1 MIKLKYFSAV
11 LAFWLCMAAGA
22 VFAERLAISS
32 SIANIRSGPGK
43 NHEIL
48 WKVEKYYPIIVE
60 RKAGEWYGFTDYEGD
75 KGWVHKSL
83 VKNIPTAITI
93 KEKCNVRSGPG
104 TDNPVVFSVS
114 SGIPF
119 KIIGKKGNWRQIL
132 HADGDKGWIHNS
144 LLW

>member
-1 MIKLKYFSAV
+1 MNKIAYCSAV
-11 LAFWLCMAAGA
+11 LVLWVLMAGVA
-22 VFAERLAISS
+22 FAERLAISAA
-32 SIANIRSGPGK
+32 IANIRSGPGK

-48 WKVEKYYPIIVE
+48 WKVEKYHPILVE
-60 RKAGEWYGFTDYEGD
+60 GKSGAWYEFTDYEGD

-83 VKNIPTAITI
+83 VKNIPTVITI

-104 TDNPVVFSVS
+104 KENRVVFTVG

-119 KIIGKKGNWRQIL
+119 KVIGKKGNWRHIL
-132 HADGDKGWIHNS
+132 HADGDKGWIYKT

>member
-1 MIKLKYFSAV
+1 MRKVKFCSAV
-11 LAFWLCMAAGA
+11 LAFWLCMAAVA
-22 VFAERLAISS
+22 LADRLAVSS
-32 SIANIRSGPGK
+32 PTANIRSGPGT

-48 WKVEKYYPIIVE
+48 WKVEKYHPIIVE
-60 RKAGEWYGFTDYEGD
+60 RKSGDWYGFTDYEGD

-83 VKNIPTAITI
+83 VGDIPTAITI

-104 TDNPVVFSVS
+104 KENPVVFTVG

-132 HADGDKGWIHNS
+132 HADGDKGWIHKS

>member
-1 MIKLKYFSAV
+1 MNKIRFCSAV
-11 LAFWLCMAAGA
+11 LVFWVLMAGVA
-22 VFAERLAISS
+22 FAERMAISS

-48 WKVEKYYPIIVE
+48 WKVEKYHPIFVE
-60 RKAGEWYGFTDYEGD
+60 RKAGDWYGFRDYEGD

-83 VKNIPTAITI
+83 VKNIPTVITI

-104 TDNPVVFSVS
+104 TDNAVIFTVG

-119 KIIGKKGNWRQIL
+119 KIIGKNGNWRHIL
-132 HADGDKGWIHNS
+132 HADGDKGWIHKS

>member
-1 MIKLKYFSAV
+1 MNKIAYGSAV
-11 LAFWLCMAAGA
+11 LVLWVLMGGVA
-22 VFAERLAISS
+22 FAERLAISAPV
-32 SIANIRSGPGK
+32 ANIRSGPGTS
-43 NHEIL
+43 HEIL
-48 WKVEKYYPIIVE
+48 WKVEKFHPILVQH
-60 RKAGEWYGFTDYEGD
+60 KKGDWYGFTDYEGD

-83 VKNIPTAITI
+83 VKDIPTAITI

-104 TDNPVVFSVS
+104 TENRVLFSVG

-119 KIIGKKGNWRQIL
+119 KVMGKKGPWRNIQ

>member
-1 MIKLKYFSAV
+1 MRKVKFCSAV
-11 LAFWLCMAAGA
+11 LAFWLCMAAVA
-22 VFAERLAISS
+22 LADRLAVSS
-32 SIANIRSGPGK
+32 PTANIRSGPGT

-48 WKVEKYYPIIVE
+48 WKVEKYHPILVE
-60 RKAGEWYGFTDYEGD
+60 RKSGDWYGFTDYEGD
-75 KGWVHKSL
+75 KGWIHKSL
-83 VKNIPTAITI
+83 VGDIPTAITI

-104 TDNPVVFSVS
+104 KDNPVVFAVG

-132 HADGDKGWIHNS
+132 HADGDKGWIHKS

>member
-1 MIKLKYFSAV
+1 MNKIKYCSAV
-11 LAFWLCMAAGA
+11 LVFWTIMAGVAS
-22 VFAERLAISS
+22 AERLAISA
-32 SIANIRSGPGK
+32 SIANIRSGPGTS
-43 NHEIL
+43 HEIL
-48 WKVEKYYPIIVE
+48 WKVEKYHPILVE
-60 RKAGEWYGFTDYEGD
+60 QKKGDWYGFVDYEGD

-83 VKNIPTAITI
+83 VKNIPTTITI

-104 TDNPVVFSVS
+104 TKNPVVFSVG

-119 KIIGKKGNWRQIL
+119 KVIGQQGNWRHVQ

>member
-1 MIKLKYFSAV
+1 
-11 LAFWLCMAAGA
+11 MAAVA
-22 VFAERLAISS
+22 LADRLAISS
-32 SIANIRSGPGK
+32 PTANIRSGPGT

-48 WKVEKYYPIIVE
+48 WKVEKYHPILVE
-60 RKAGEWYGFTDYEGD
+60 RKSGDWYGFTDYEGD

-83 VKNIPTAITI
+83 VGDIPSAITI

-104 TDNPVVFSVS
+104 KENPVVFTVG

>member
-1 MIKLKYFSAV
+1 MHKLRFCSAV
-11 LAFWLCMAAGA
+11 LVFWLLMATVALA
-22 VFAERLAISS
+22 DRLAIASPT
-32 SIANIRSGPGK
+32 ANIRSGPGT

-48 WKVEKYYPIIVE
+48 WKVEKYHPILVE
-60 RKAGEWYGFTDYEGD
+60 RKSGDWYYFSDYEGD
-75 KGWVHKSL
+75 KGWVHKTL
-83 VKNIPTAITI
+83 VKDIPTAITI

-104 TDNPVVFSVS
+104 TDNPVILTVG

-132 HADGDKGWIHNS
+132 HADGDRGWIHKS

>member
-1 MIKLKYFSAV
+1 MRKFKFCSAV
-11 LAFWLCMAAGA
+11 LAFWLCMAAA
-22 VFAERLAISS
+22 ALADRLAISS
-32 SIANIRSGPGK
+32 PTANIRSGPGT

-48 WKVEKYYPIIVE
+48 WKVEKYHPIIVE
-60 RKAGEWYGFTDYEGD
+60 RKSGDWYGFTDYEGD
-75 KGWVHKSL
+75 KGWIHKSL
-83 VKNIPTAITI
+83 VGDIPTAITI

-104 TDNPVVFSVS
+104 KENPVVFTVG

-132 HADGDKGWIHNS
+132 HADGDKGWIHKS

>member
-1 MIKLKYFSAV
+1 MHKLRFCSAV
-11 LAFWLCMAAGA
+11 LAIWLLMAAVA
-22 VFAERLAISS
+22 LADRLAISS
-32 SIANIRSGPGK
+32 STANIRSGPGT

-48 WKVEKYYPIIVE
+48 WKIEKYHPILVE
-60 RKAGEWYGFTDYEGD
+60 RKSGDWYGFTDYEGD

-83 VKNIPTAITI
+83 VKDIPTAITI

-104 TDNPVVFSVS
+104 TESPVIFTVG

-119 KIIGKKGNWRQIL
+119 KIIGKKSNWRQIL
-132 HADGDKGWIHNS
+132 HTDGDRGWIHKS

>member
-1 MIKLKYFSAV
+1 MNKTTWCSAV
-11 LAFWLCMAAGA
+11 LVTWILMAGVA
-22 VFAERLAISS
+22 FAERLAISAP
-32 SIANIRSGPGK
+32 IANIRSGPGK

-48 WKVEKYYPIIVE
+48 WKVEKYHPILVE
-60 RKAGEWYGFTDYEGD
+60 RRSGSWYGFTDYEGD

-83 VKNIPTAITI
+83 VQDIRTVITV
-93 KEKCNVRSGPG
+93 KERCNVRSGPG
-104 TDNPVVFSVS
+104 TENPVVFTVG

-119 KIIGKKGNWRQIL
+119 KTIGEKGNWRHIL